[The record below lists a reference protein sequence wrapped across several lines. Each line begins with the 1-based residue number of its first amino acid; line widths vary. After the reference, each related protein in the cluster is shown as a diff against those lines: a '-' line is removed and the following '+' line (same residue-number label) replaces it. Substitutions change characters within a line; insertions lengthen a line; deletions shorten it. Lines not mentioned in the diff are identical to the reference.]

1 MAGACTENS
10 DTSCYTIIC
19 GHIYKSSRPV
29 HKPRVLTQFLCSW
42 QSQRQIR
49 RYLENVR
56 MLWSGRRSRASC
68 WQQMPSRLAARE
80 AQLTTLS
87 IQEEGAPART
97 KNGPSQNAQIPSHC
111 GRERGPR
118 KQKEGSSGGGGI
130 SQKGESQNK
139 GASLGQRV
147 GLLAELRPTWTL
159 CS

>member
-1 MAGACTENS
+1 
-10 DTSCYTIIC
+10 
-19 GHIYKSSRPV
+19 
-29 HKPRVLTQFLCSW
+29 
-42 QSQRQIR
+42 
-49 RYLENVR
+49 
-56 MLWSGRRSRASC
+56 
-68 WQQMPSRLAARE
+68 MPSRLAARE